1 MDPLSIFVYYSRN
14 KRKALPVLGIL
25 VLAVFGIS
33 ISLVLTGSIF
43 GAVRSFVS
51 PFYKFVIVQPN
62 FNRRILQIDPAMR
75 AEIRKNPHLELVL
88 PEQTAYTF
96 GLALGIQQ
104 NYPIFGIDE
113 TAMPL
118 ILARSGARL
127 IDGRLPTARANEIAL
142 HESIAKSRGIWV
154 GSEIG
159 REVNPDDSLGGRWT
173 VVGITSGETA
183 LNLAALERLTNG
195 RPAVAMLL
203 LPLPNEMAT
212 LSADL
217 ELIRNED
224 IVIQTPAYWN
234 RFIERVLGQY
244 DSLVNTISA
253 VIISVLSV
261 GVGLLN
267 LIYFRQRL
275 GEFGILAGIGYS
287 HFFLVRRTALE
298 ALWLTTVAWIL
309 GLGLAAIAYQ
319 LLNVF
324 IFEQQGTPLDFI
336 NLHSLVGT
344 LPVPIFVWLFSTA
357 TVVWQ
362 ISRLDPVAVIDRR
375 D

>member
-1 MDPLSIFVYYSRN
+1 M
-14 KRKALPVLGIL
+14 
-25 VLAVFGIS
+25 
-33 ISLVLTGSIF
+33 
-43 GAVRSFVS
+43 
-51 PFYKFVIVQPN
+51 
-62 FNRRILQIDPAMR
+62 
-75 AEIRKNPHLELVL
+75 
-88 PEQTAYTF
+88 
-96 GLALGIQQ
+96 
-104 NYPIFGIDE
+104 
-113 TAMPL
+113 
-118 ILARSGARL
+118 
-127 IDGRLPTARANEIAL
+127 
-142 HESIAKSRGIWV
+142 
-154 GSEIG
+154 
-159 REVNPDDSLGGRWT
+159 
-173 VVGITSGETA
+173 GITSGETA

-203 LPLPNEMAT
+203 LPLPNEMAA
-212 LSADL
+212 LGADL
-217 ELIRNED
+217 ELTRNED

-324 IFEQQGTPLDFI
+324 IFEQQGTPL
-336 NLHSLVGT
+336 SLQPRHLGVAWHVRRGFR
-344 LPVPIFVWLFSTA
+344 PA
-357 TVVWQ
+357 RKDAN
-362 ISRLDPVAVIDRR
+362 RLDLVAKKLET
-375 D
+375 